1 MSRIHS
7 IFYFLL
13 AISLLGTSCTKS
25 VSSSPGLTIPNGDF
39 ELWDSQPK
47 LLNWQTNSCPMC
59 MVQMNMYLVQ
69 KDSLAYTGQWGA
81 RFVSNFSFP
90 GIAQQT
96 FAIDEPTH
104 AMSADIR
111 SNMTAGDTAS
121 IKVYLISNKQ
131 VFDSGIWYET
141 SSTPQYKTIT
151 IPFTPVT
158 GIMPD
163 SAKIIITGGKK
174 VTSSFTVDYLYLV
187 PLMN

>member
-1 MSRIHS
+1 MNRFISCL
-7 IFYFLL
+7 FFVFACFLF
-13 AISLLGTSCTKS
+13 GTSCKKS
-25 VSSSPGLTIPNGDF
+25 VTSTHGLTIPNGDF

-47 LLNWQTNSCPMC
+47 LLNWQTNSCPLC

-69 KDSLAYTGQWGA
+69 KDSLAYTGQWAAG
-81 RFVSNFSFP
+81 FVSNFSFP

-104 AMSADIR
+104 VLSATIR
-111 SNMTAGDTAS
+111 SNISAGDTAS

-163 SAKIIITGGKK
+163 SAKIIITGCKK
-174 VTSSFTVDYLYLV
+174 VTSSFTVDHLYLI